1 MASSN
6 IIITQRITGVA
17 LAAPLTAEPEE
28 VIITD
33 VKLPEDAP
41 ARVKTLRSEGRKW
54 YLTITYHPD
63 TNQPF
68 ALFCHTNHKEKSVLT
83 EDVVDRL
90 NDLARSKGILES
102 HISTNIDKCASEPN
116 VSKLTRT
123 ISLLLRHG
131 VAIRH
136 IVSTLD
142 ATPSITVGSFIFQL
156 KKFLSQYIKNG
167 EVVETEKC
175 SACGGTLVF
184 SEGCMTC
191 RDCGTSKCS

>member
-6 IIITQRITGVA
+6 IIITQPIVA
-17 LAAPLTAEPEE
+17 VSLAETSIVIPDE
-28 VIITD
+28 VIVTD

-83 EDVVDRL
+83 EDVIEHL
-90 NDLARSKGILES
+90 NDLARSKGILEA
-102 HISTNIDKCASEPN
+102 HISTNSDKCALEPN
-116 VSKLTRT
+116 VAKLTRT

-136 IVSTLD
+136 IVSVLD

-175 SACGGTLVF
+175 QSCGGTLIF